1 MWRDPLRMTFLVSGL
16 CNLPDGRYMKLK
28 KNFFLSSTS
37 LLPATHLPPPSCMH
51 AQSCNPMDCSPPGSS
66 VHGLFQARILEWV
79 AKIYEIEI
87 GNSRRDKT
95 SIFPPRMFLCFLWG
109 LRGQWQILRLW
120 VRASPCHSLSPLRMY
135 VYLYNTS
142 QYSKSLWKNEF
153 HSKSVFL
160 SPICL

>member
-1 MWRDPLRMTFLVSGL
+1 MERSIEIPDLFGKQNRPFLMLEG
-16 CNLPDGRYMKLK
+16 DGRNVERSIKDD
-28 KNFFLSSTS
+28 FLGFWF
-37 LLPATHLPPPSCMH
+37 M
-51 AQSCNPMDCSPPGSS
+51 Q
-66 VHGLFQARILEWV
+66 FARWQ
-79 AKIYEIEI
+79 IYEIEI